1 VAQESQE
8 LAGRVAIVTGASRGI
23 GRSIAMELASRGA
36 RVVLAAR
43 TLTSGSGAFEGGI
56 LDAAAQIEAAG
67 GQALA
72 VATDLTDTES
82 RGQLIVRAREEAGPV
97 DILVNN
103 AAVTYFMPLE
113 DIPLRKFDLMF
124 EVQVRAPFHLMQ
136 LVIPEMKARRQGW
149 ILNISSIVS
158 GHPAVPPQAW
168 HEDINGTVY
177 GMCKAAL
184 ERMSTGA
191 AAELYDYDVTVNSLA
206 PNRVVP
212 TPGTVF
218 HQLTSADDPEAESI
232 DVITRASLA
241 LRSAQI
247 LMAPCIVR
255 MLSCVNVLSFLSMNL
270 ACLAS
275 SVTKVSS
282 RVAWSVPERS
292 L

>member
-1 VAQESQE
+1 MTQ
-8 LAGRVAIVTGASRGI
+8 LADEKSPTGRVAIVTGASRGI

-241 LRSAQI
+241 LCSAPPRTLTGRNARSAD
-247 LMAPCIVR
+247 L
-255 MLSCVNVLSFLSMNL
+255 L
-270 ACLAS
+270 AELA
-275 SVTKVSS
+275 
-282 RVAWSVPERS
+282 RS
-292 L
+292 GR